1 MRWIWIDRFVAVES
15 GKTATAVK
23 NLSFAEDHFADH
35 YPGFPVMPAPLIL
48 EGLAQTGG
56 ILVGEAK
63 QFQEKV
69 VLAKIPFAKFYRDAM
84 PGEMLT
90 YTTDIV
96 DMRAEGA
103 VVKGRVTCGKHSS
116 RKRRFSSRTSTKTV
130 VGKCSATTISSVVEN
145 LLTCS
150 AKPNS
155 LPRPPRP
162 NCLLPRIDT
171 EAPRQRLRTP
181 YGVRIC

>member
-1 MRWIWIDRFVAVES
+1 MRWIWIDRFVAFES

-103 VVKGRVTCGKHSS
+103 VVKGRVMCGEALIAEAEIFFAHLDRNRS
-116 RKRRFSSRTSTKTV
+116 RQVFGDDTFVFSGELSYLLGQAKLAA
-130 VGKCSATTISSVVEN
+130 ATT
-145 LLTCS
+145 T
-150 AKPNS
+150 PQ
-155 LPRPPRP
+155 LPAAT
-162 NCLLPRIDT
+162 N
-171 EAPRQRLRTP
+171 
-181 YGVRIC
+181 